1 MKRTTRVNEEPIM
14 WNPRSHESLTHMQYV
29 KDDVPR
35 IESIYGNNKVRY
47 FDEYRFVDKAL
58 FDRDS
63 RPRPDDTKAYENHE
77 PSKTRAISLL
87 ETGDRM
93 RTRPTEDFV
102 CDKDVCHEA
111 QKPNMCFAN
120 RPELLKSNLVNLTE
134 DKTVNK
140 QFTNQRRF
148 PRQSTNRKYTE
159 NRPHYNV
166 ETDSESDNHGA
177 GREETRDTKSDYVKK
192 RSCKEWIKLER
203 YDGSTSL
210 DTYLAHFQ
218 NCNDYNGWN
227 EADRIAHLR
236 ASLFGNAAQVLWGLT
251 AAEITFD
258 GLSEKLKQ
266 RFGNAGQTAKYRAE
280 LRARR
285 RGKTETLQNLY
296 QDIRRLLVLA
306 YPGDSSPSAEAIAME
321 SFLQALDDKE
331 FELRLCEKEPESLD
345 ELFRHALRLEAND
358 RAINSRHDS
367 KRTGGNQV
375 RSLVSDN
382 PLDQICLKLEKVIVS
397 QQRTESNFKRLEN
410 EYEQLKSKMEQT
422 LAVHDELHS
431 IARGT
436 EVTGGAGP

>member
-1 MKRTTRVNEEPIM
+1 M
-14 WNPRSHESLTHMQYV
+14 
-29 KDDVPR
+29 
-35 IESIYGNNKVRY
+35 
-47 FDEYRFVDKAL
+47 
-58 FDRDS
+58 
-63 RPRPDDTKAYENHE
+63 
-77 PSKTRAISLL
+77 
-87 ETGDRM
+87 
-93 RTRPTEDFV
+93 
-102 CDKDVCHEA
+102 
-111 QKPNMCFAN
+111 
-120 RPELLKSNLVNLTE
+120 
-134 DKTVNK
+134 
-140 QFTNQRRF
+140 
-148 PRQSTNRKYTE
+148 
-159 NRPHYNV
+159 
-166 ETDSESDNHGA
+166 
-177 GREETRDTKSDYVKK
+177 
-192 RSCKEWIKLER
+192 
-203 YDGSTSL
+203 

-227 EADRIAHLR
+227 KADRIAHLR

-296 QDIRRLLVLA
+296 QDIIRLLVLA
-306 YPGDSSPSAEAIAME
+306 YPGDSSPSAETIAME

-331 FELRLCEKEPESLD
+331 FELRLCEKEPKSLD

-358 RAINSRHDS
+358 RAINSRHDF
-367 KRTGGNQV
+367 KRTGGNKV

-382 PLDQICLKLEKVIVS
+382 PLDQICLKLEKVIAS

-422 LAVHDELHS
+422 LALHDEPHP

-436 EVTGGAGP
+436 EVTGGAGPRRPFHIVKRHSRQPNLGQCFNCGEPGHHAMNCRAPGSDLAGGQTQKRENLPTGEAMENTLTIQIKLPDMLVELKEHSKWM